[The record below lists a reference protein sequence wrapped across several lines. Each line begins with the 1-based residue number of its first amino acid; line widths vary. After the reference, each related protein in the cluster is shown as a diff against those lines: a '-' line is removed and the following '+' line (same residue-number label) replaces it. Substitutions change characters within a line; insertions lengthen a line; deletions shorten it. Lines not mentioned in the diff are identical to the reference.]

1 MTKENKGKVQKKLV
15 PLNDHAFKRSF
26 GEVGCEEQLIIIIN
40 GLTERTGE
48 EAVNQI
54 EIKERKIPRE
64 LYDDKE
70 VELDIFAITDKGEQF
85 DIESQLKNV
94 EMDSR
99 TMYYALRVLSKSVK
113 KGQNYDLMKN
123 VVVITIFG
131 SRTEKE
137 REKYEGFLNYKKSD
151 EYIERYEFDMERFDS
166 LKDKD
171 INNPQ
176 HRCLMFLSEKTT
188 PKMRKK
194 VIKMEPKLEKAQKI
208 MDYINSSPEEI
219 ELYEMRERVRMDIKN
234 ARKRDMQ
241 EGKELGLEKGKEE
254 KAIEIVVKL
263 IKENMP
269 IKTISKITEISIEKI
284 QKLKKE
290 QEK

>member
-1 MTKENKGKVQKKLV
+1 
-15 PLNDHAFKRSF
+15 
-26 GEVGCEEQLIIIIN
+26 
-40 GLTERTGE
+40 
-48 EAVNQI
+48 
-54 EIKERKIPRE
+54 
-64 LYDDKE
+64 
-70 VELDIFAITDKGEQF
+70 
-85 DIESQLKNV
+85 
-94 EMDSR
+94 
-99 TMYYALRVLSKSVK
+99 
-113 KGQNYDLMKN
+113 
-123 VVVITIFG
+123 
-131 SRTEKE
+131 
-137 REKYEGFLNYKKSD
+137 
-151 EYIERYEFDMERFDS
+151 
-166 LKDKD
+166 
-171 INNPQ
+171 
-176 HRCLMFLSEKTT
+176 
-188 PKMRKK
+188 
-194 VIKMEPKLEKAQKI
+194 MEPKLEKAQKI